1 MGIIFDMYNYDESV
15 TDEQVKI
22 IDDFFDSLQIK
33 WLSNSKP
40 VMDVTS
46 VPYGQLMNMVE
57 TDHRWIYKGSLTTPP
72 CTELIYWNVVAKVYP
87 IKPRHVEAFENLI
100 WKEAAKNN
108 AWIKQGGNYRVI
120 QELKK

>member
-22 IDDFFDSLQIK
+22 IDNFFDSLQIK

-40 VMDVTS
+40 KMDVTS

-57 TDHRWIYKGSLTTPP
+57 TD
-72 CTELIYWNVVAKVYP
+72 
-87 IKPRHVEAFENLI
+87 
-100 WKEAAKNN
+100 
-108 AWIKQGGNYRVI
+108 
-120 QELKK
+120 